1 MKPFNLFQQQQ
12 KCPFWSFSG
21 GGGGGVKPVMIPN
34 FAFLSLISIIPIC
47 NYIILKH
54 VIFFKQFFSKL
65 AAEQKKKKQMKK
77 KYKNVENIVMLS
89 SRR

>member
-1 MKPFNLFQQQQ
+1 MPIWVVF
-12 KCPFWSFSG
+12 
-21 GGGGGVKPVMIPN
+21 GGGGVKPVTIPN
-34 FAFLSLISIIPIC
+34 FGYFSSIYIIPIY

-54 VIFFKQFFSKL
+54 VIFFTQFFSKL